1 MRALNG
7 WACLLKNHKR
17 EKANNVLSRFFRD
30 LEFPFKALMISLYLK
45 LISLHANFY
54 GYLSLSI

>member
-30 LEFPFKALMISLYLK
+30 LEFPFKAVEAVLK
-45 LISLHANFY
+45 YNEKGRKKFPVRCVKI
-54 GYLSLSI
+54 

>member
-30 LEFPFKALMISLYLK
+30 LEFPFKAVEAVLK
-45 LISLHANFY
+45 YNEKGRIKFPV
-54 GYLSLSI
+54 